1 MHSFLVV
8 IYHNDEV
15 VLAEQVIGTINYL
28 DMLYKA
34 SLIIA
39 DKGNPDEYR
48 LEAVTHFGDKDP
60 EAAKTVI
67 FESKLI
73 RDLAWAAKAAGMEY
87 EVPSV

>member
-15 VLAEQVIGTINYL
+15 VLAEQLIGTVDYL
-28 DMLYKA
+28 GMLFKA
-34 SLIIA
+34 SLIIT
-39 DKGNPDEYR
+39 DRGNPDEYR

-67 FESKLI
+67 FDSKTI
-73 RDLAWAAKAAGMEY
+73 RDLAWAAKASGMKY
-87 EVPSV
+87 ELAAI